1 MTSFKLFGAALILS
15 TAFATPVFAQAAMS
29 LPELPGNYA
38 FFSAQD
44 DFSPAVHP
52 AQPVQ
57 NVQPVRPVRPTPP
70 HRAHQRANRLHP
82 A

>member
-52 AQPVQ
+52 AQRVQ
-57 NVQPVRPVRPTPP
+57 PVQPVRPTPL
-70 HRAHQRANRLHP
+70 HRTHPRANRSHP
-82 A
+82 T